1 MSTATATLT
10 IGLGHYKRTGKDT
23 FGNFLVEACRERD
36 PHVTIGKRS
45 FAYKLKQVCHDL
57 YGWAGL
63 RDPEFYETREGEQY
77 REVVLPEIGKSPRQI
92 WIDMGTKAI
101 RENVYEPTWLDYLLK
116 GEHDLDVLV
125 IPDVRFP
132 NEAEAIR
139 ESGGVL
145 VKIVRPGYGPGPDIA
160 DRALLDYDGWDYVI
174 GGDAGSSESIGRLRV
189 WADRFACWL
198 VGGGPQ
204 PEQTPE
210 DRAENL
216 KVEVAADA

>member
-1 MSTATATLT
+1 MSTTTATLT

-23 FGNFLVEACRERD
+23 FANFLVEACRERD
-36 PHVTIGKRS
+36 PHFTIGKRS

-57 YGWAGL
+57 YSWAGL
-63 RDPEFYETREGEQY
+63 REPEFYETCDGEQY

-116 GEHDLDVLV
+116 GQHDLDVLV

-139 ESGGVL
+139 KSGGVL
-145 VKIVRPGYGPGPDIA
+145 VKIVRPGYAPGPDIA
-160 DRALLDYDGWDYVI
+160 DRALLGYDGWDYVI

-198 VGGGPQ
+198 VGGCPR
-204 PEQTPE
+204 PEQSPE

-216 KVEVAADA
+216 KVETGRDA

>member
-1 MSTATATLT
+1 MSTTTATLT

-23 FGNFLVEACRERD
+23 FANFLLQACRERD
-36 PHVTIGKRS
+36 PRFTVGKRS

-63 RDPEFYETREGEQY
+63 REPEFYETPDGEQY

-116 GEHDLDVLV
+116 GQHDLDVMV

-145 VKIVRPGYGPGPDIA
+145 VKIVRPGYGPGPDVA
-160 DRALLDYDGWDYVI
+160 DRALLGYDGWDYVI
-174 GGDAGSSESIGRLRV
+174 GGDAGSSESLSRLRV

-198 VGGGPQ
+198 VGGGSR
-204 PEQTPE
+204 PEQTAE

>member
-1 MSTATATLT
+1 MSTVTATLT

-23 FGNFLVEACRERD
+23 FANFLVEACRERD
-36 PHVTIGKRS
+36 PHFAIGKRS

-63 RDPEFYETREGEQY
+63 REPEFYETRDGEQF

-116 GEHDLDVLV
+116 GQHNLDVMV

-139 ESGGVL
+139 EAGGVL
-145 VKIVRPGYGPGPDIA
+145 VKIVRPGYGPGPDVA
-160 DRALLDYDGWDYVI
+160 DQALLGYDGWDYVI
-174 GGDAGSSESIGRLRV
+174 GGDASSSESLGRLRV

-198 VGGGPQ
+198 VGGGSR

-216 KVEVAADA
+216 KVEVATDA

>member
-1 MSTATATLT
+1 MSTTTETLI
-10 IGLGHYKRTGKDT
+10 IGLGAYRRVGKDT
-23 FGNFLVEACRERD
+23 FGNFLIEACRERD
-36 PHVTIGKRS
+36 PSFAIGKRS

-63 RDPEFYETREGEQY
+63 REPEFYETREGEQY
-77 REVVLPEIGKSPRQI
+77 REVVLPGIGKSPRQL

-101 RENVYEPTWLDYLLK
+101 REHVYEPTWLDYLLK
-116 GEHDLDVLV
+116 GRHDLDVLV

-139 ESGGVL
+139 IAGGVL
-145 VKIVRPGYGPGPDIA
+145 VKIVRPGFGPGPDVA
-160 DRALLDYDGWDYVI
+160 DRALLGYDGWDYVI
-174 GGDAGSSESIGRLRV
+174 GGDAGSSESLSRLRV

-198 VGGGPQ
+198 IGGGPR
-204 PEQTPE
+204 PEQSPE

-216 KVEVAADA
+216 KAEVTTDA